1 MGNLDTRVK
10 KLEKQCGETR
20 CKAVLREDGDT
31 EEEARERAG
40 LADWAGQIIFIS
52 PTDAEL

>member
-10 KLEKQCGETR
+10 KLEQQYGTTG
-20 CKAVLREDGDT
+20 CKVVLLEDGET
-31 EEEARERAG
+31 EEEARARAG
-40 LADWAGQIIFIS
+40 LADWPGQIIFIS

>member
-10 KLEKQCGETR
+10 KLEEHYGETG
-20 CKAVLREDGDT
+20 CKVVLREDGDT
-31 EEEARERAG
+31 DEEARERAG
-40 LADWAGQIIFIS
+40 LTDWPGQIIFIS